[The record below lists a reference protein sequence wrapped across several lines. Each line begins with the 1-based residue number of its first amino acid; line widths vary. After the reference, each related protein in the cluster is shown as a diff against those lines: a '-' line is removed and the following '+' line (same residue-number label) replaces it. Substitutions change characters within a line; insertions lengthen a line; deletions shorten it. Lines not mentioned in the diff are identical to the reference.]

1 MSLTL
6 VLGGRRS
13 GKSAYAEALLDG
25 GTYLATGAAIDDEM
39 RDRIAAHQ
47 ARRGPEWQ
55 TVEVED
61 QLRLPAGP
69 VLLDGLGVWIA
80 GVMHRHDEAAEP
92 IVHAG
97 VVALAAHT
105 DPVVVVAEEAGLS
118 PVPDRVP
125 VPITEPSA
133 RRSGRVRPS
142 VACRAQ
148 AALSHSVPERTAD
161 LRPGIRHRQGTRAAP
176 GRDRS
181 GRHRFG

>member
-39 RDRIAAHQ
+39 RARIAAHQ
-47 ARRGPEWQ
+47 ARRGPEWH

-61 QLRLPAGP
+61 ELQLPAGP

-97 VVALAAHT
+97 VVALAAHS

-118 PVPDRVP
+118 PVPADALTRRWLDLLGDANQALAKAADRV
-125 VPITEPSA
+125 VLVVA
-133 RRSGRVRPS
+133 GR
-142 VACRAQ
+142 
-148 AALSHSVPERTAD
+148 ALELP
-161 LRPGIRHRQGTRAAP
+161 
-176 GRDRS
+176 
-181 GRHRFG
+181 

>member
-39 RDRIAAHQ
+39 RARIAAHQ
-47 ARRGPEWQ
+47 ARRGSEWH
-55 TVEVED
+55 TIEVED
-61 QLRLPAGP
+61 ELQLPAGP

-97 VVALAAHT
+97 VVALAAHA

-118 PVPDRVP
+118 PVPADALTRRWLDLLGDANQALAKAADRV
-125 VPITEPSA
+125 VLVVA
-133 RRSGRVRPS
+133 GR
-142 VACRAQ
+142 
-148 AALSHSVPERTAD
+148 ALELP
-161 LRPGIRHRQGTRAAP
+161 
-176 GRDRS
+176 
-181 GRHRFG
+181 

>member
-39 RDRIAAHQ
+39 RERIAAHQ
-47 ARRGPEWQ
+47 ARRGPEWR
-55 TVEVED
+55 TIEIHD
-61 QLRLPAGP
+61 DLPATLEATTGP

-97 VVALAAHT
+97 VVALAAHA

-118 PVPDRVP
+118 PVPADALTRRWLDLLGDANQALAKAADRV
-125 VPITEPSA
+125 VLVVA
-133 RRSGRVRPS
+133 GR
-142 VACRAQ
+142 
-148 AALSHSVPERTAD
+148 ALELP
-161 LRPGIRHRQGTRAAP
+161 
-176 GRDRS
+176 
-181 GRHRFG
+181 

>member
-13 GKSAYAEALLDG
+13 GKSAYAEALLAG

-61 QLRLPAGP
+61 ELQLPAGP

-118 PVPDRVP
+118 PVPADALTRRWLDLLGDANQALAKAADRV
-125 VPITEPSA
+125 VLVVA
-133 RRSGRVRPS
+133 GR
-142 VACRAQ
+142 
-148 AALSHSVPERTAD
+148 ALELP
-161 LRPGIRHRQGTRAAP
+161 
-176 GRDRS
+176 
-181 GRHRFG
+181 

>member
-39 RDRIAAHQ
+39 RARIAAHQ
-47 ARRGPEWQ
+47 ARRGPEWH

-61 QLRLPAGP
+61 ELQLPAGP

-118 PVPDRVP
+118 PVPADALTRRWLDLLGDANQALAKAADRV
-125 VPITEPSA
+125 VLVVA
-133 RRSGRVRPS
+133 GR
-142 VACRAQ
+142 
-148 AALSHSVPERTAD
+148 ALELP
-161 LRPGIRHRQGTRAAP
+161 
-176 GRDRS
+176 
-181 GRHRFG
+181 

>member
-39 RDRIAAHQ
+39 RARIAAHQ
-47 ARRGPEWQ
+47 DRRGPEWQ

-61 QLRLPAGP
+61 ELQLPAGP

-118 PVPDRVP
+118 PVPADALTRRWLDLLGDANQALAKAADRV
-125 VPITEPSA
+125 VLVVA
-133 RRSGRVRPS
+133 GR
-142 VACRAQ
+142 
-148 AALSHSVPERTAD
+148 ALELP
-161 LRPGIRHRQGTRAAP
+161 
-176 GRDRS
+176 
-181 GRHRFG
+181 

>member
-39 RDRIAAHQ
+39 RARIAAHRD
-47 ARRGPEWQ
+47 RRGPEWH

-61 QLRLPAGP
+61 ELELPTGP

-80 GVMHRHDEAAEP
+80 GVMHRHDEQAEP

-97 VVALAAHT
+97 VAALAAHP

-118 PVPDRVP
+118 PVPADALTRRWLDLLGDANQALAKTADRV
-125 VPITEPSA
+125 VLVVA
-133 RRSGRVRPS
+133 GR
-142 VACRAQ
+142 
-148 AALSHSVPERTAD
+148 ALELP
-161 LRPGIRHRQGTRAAP
+161 
-176 GRDRS
+176 
-181 GRHRFG
+181 

>member
-1 MSLTL
+1 MNLTL

-13 GKSAYAEALLDG
+13 GKSAYAESLLDG
-25 GTYLATGAAIDDEM
+25 GTYVATGAAIDEEM

-47 ARRGPEWQ
+47 ARRGPEWH

-61 QLRLPAGP
+61 ELQLPAGP

-97 VVALAAHT
+97 VLALAAHT

-118 PVPDRVP
+118 PVPADALTRRWLDLLGDANQALAKAADRV
-125 VPITEPSA
+125 VLVVA
-133 RRSGRVRPS
+133 GR
-142 VACRAQ
+142 
-148 AALSHSVPERTAD
+148 ALELP
-161 LRPGIRHRQGTRAAP
+161 
-176 GRDRS
+176 
-181 GRHRFG
+181 